1 MYSRGERIVYPILER
16 FLRYVTYDTQSVES
30 VETVPSTP
38 GQLALAKALG
48 EELKALGLADAE
60 VTEHA
65 YVTATL
71 PSNIKNSAKKKKV
84 PAVGFIA
91 HIDTA
96 TEVTG
101 KDVKPRVVKNYDG
114 GDIVL
119 RAASEGEDEVVLS
132 PKDFSYLADYKGQDI
147 VVTDGNTLLG
157 ADDKAGIAEIVAG
170 VEYLLRHPEIEHG
183 DVKIAFTPDE
193 EVGHLA
199 KLLDIE
205 KWSADFAYTL
215 DGGPVGEICWENF
228 NAAGAVVTIK
238 GRAVHPGKS
247 KGLMLN
253 AVTMGQELNALFPPA
268 ETPATTEGYEGYYHC
283 MSFQGTTESAALKYI
298 IRDHDAP
305 RFEARK
311 KFMEKAVQWMRDK
324 YGEDRF
330 TLAMKEQYRNMADKL
345 EGREYIAE
353 TALEAMRE
361 LGIEPQIIPM
371 RGGTD
376 GAALSWRGLITPN
389 LFTGGHNYHG
399 RFEFIPVQ
407 SMEKATATMLKILEL
422 YVRKA

>member
-1 MYSRGERIVYPILER
+1 MYSTLER
-16 FLRYVTYDTQSVES
+16 FLKYVTYDTQSVDRS
-30 VETVPSTP
+30 ETVPSSP
-38 GQLALAKALG
+38 GQLVLAKVLG
-48 EELKALGLADAE
+48 EELRALGLQDVE
-60 VTEHA
+60 VTGHA

-71 PSNIKNSAKKKKV
+71 PSNVKDPEKKKKV
-84 PAVGFIA
+84 PAIGFNA
-91 HIDTA
+91 HLDTA

-101 KDVKPRVVKNYDG
+101 KDVKPRVVKDYDG

-119 RAASEGEDEVVLS
+119 NEGTGGTAEGGERVVLS

-147 VVTDGNTLLG
+147 VVTDGTTLLG
-157 ADDKAGIAEIVAG
+157 ADNKAGIAEIVGG
-170 VEYLLRHPEIEHG
+170 VEYLLQHPEIEHG

-205 KWSADFAYTL
+205 KFGADFAYTP
-215 DGGPVGEICWENF
+215 DGGPVGEVCYENF

-238 GRAVHPGKS
+238 GRSVHPGKA

-283 MSFQGTTESAALKYI
+283 LSFQGTTESAVLKFI
-298 IRDHDAP
+298 IRDHDTP
-305 RFEARK
+305 RFQERK
-311 KFMEKAVQWMRDK
+311 KFMEKAVGWMQDK
-324 YGEDRF
+324 YGKDRF
-330 TLAMKEQYRNMADKL
+330 SLDMRDQYRNMADKVK
-345 EGREYIAE
+345 EKKHVADM
-353 TALEAMRE
+353 ALEAMKE
-361 LGIEPQIIPM
+361 LGIEPSIIPM

-376 GAALSWRGLITPN
+376 GAALSWRGLVTHN
-389 LFTGGHNYHG
+389 LFTRGHNYNG
-399 RFEFIPVQ
+399 RFEFIPVHA
-407 SMEKATATMLKILEL
+407 MEKATSMMLKILEL

>member
-1 MYSRGERIVYPILER
+1 MYSTLER
-16 FLRYVTYDTQSVES
+16 FLKYVTFDTQALEGASV
-30 VETVPSTP
+30 VPSTP
-38 GQLALAKALG
+38 GQLVLAKFLG
-48 EELKALGLADAE
+48 EELKALGLKDVE

-71 PSNIKNSAKKKKV
+71 PSNTKKKV
-84 PAVGFIA
+84 PSIGFIA
-91 HIDTA
+91 HMDTA
-96 TEVTG
+96 MEVTG
-101 KDVKPRVVKNYDG
+101 KDVKPRVVKNYAG

-119 RAASEGEDEVVLS
+119 NEAEKIVLS
-132 PKDFSYLADYKGQDI
+132 PKDFPFLENYKGQDL

-157 ADDKAGIAEIVAG
+157 ADNKAGIAEIIGA
-170 VEYLLRHPEIEHG
+170 LDHLIRHPEIEHG
-183 DVKIAFTPDE
+183 NVKVAFTPDE

-205 KWSADFAYTL
+205 KFGADFAYTL
-215 DGGPVGEICWENF
+215 DGGPVGEACYENF
-228 NAAGAVVTIK
+228 NAAGATIAIK

-253 AVTMGQELNALFPPA
+253 AVTMGQEFNALFPPA

-283 MSFQGTTESAALKYI
+283 LSFQGITEEATLKYI
-298 IRDHDAP
+298 IRDHDTP
-305 RFEARK
+305 KFEARK
-311 KFMEKAVQWMRDK
+311 AFMQKAVQWMKDK
-324 YGEDRF
+324 YGADRF
-330 TLAMKEQYRNMADKL
+330 TLTMHDQYRNMADKL
-345 EGREYIAE
+345 KDHMHIVD

-361 LGIEPQIIPM
+361 LGIEPDIIPM

-407 SMEKATATMLKILEL
+407 AMEKGTAMMLKILEL
-422 YVRKA
+422 NVKRAS

>member
-1 MYSRGERIVYPILER
+1 MYSTLER
-16 FLRYVTYDTQSVES
+16 FLKYVTYDTQSVDRA
-30 VETVPSTP
+30 ETVPSTP
-38 GQLALAKALG
+38 GQLVLAKALG
-48 EELKALGLADAE
+48 EELKALGLENVE

-65 YVTATL
+65 YVTAAL
-71 PSNIKNSAKKKKV
+71 PSNIKDPEKKKRV
-84 PAVGFIA
+84 PAVGFVA

-119 RAASEGEDEVVLS
+119 HEGTGGEKTILS
-132 PKDFSYLADYKGQDI
+132 PKDFPYLANYKGQDI
-147 VVTDGNTLLG
+147 VVTDGTTLLG
-157 ADDKAGIAEIVAG
+157 ADNKAGIAEIVGATD
-170 VEYLLRHPEIEHG
+170 YLIQHPEIEHG

-199 KLLDIE
+199 KFLDIE
-205 KWSADFAYTL
+205 KFGADFAYTL
-215 DGGPVGEICWENF
+215 DGGPVGETCYENF
-228 NAAGAVVTIK
+228 NAAGAVVTVK
-238 GRAVHPGKS
+238 GRAVHPGTAKN
-247 KGLMLN
+247 LMLN

-283 MSFQGTTESAALKYI
+283 MSFQGTTEGAVLKYI
-298 IRDHDAP
+298 IRDHDTP
-305 RFEARK
+305 RFEKRK
-311 KFMEKAVQWMRDK
+311 EFMEKAVRWMQDK
-324 YGEDRF
+324 YGEERF
-330 TLAMKEQYRNMADKL
+330 SLDMRDQYRNMADKVKGK
-345 EGREYIAE
+345 EHIVE

-361 LGIEPQIIPM
+361 LGIEPRIIPM

-399 RFEFIPVQ
+399 KFEFIPVPA
-407 SMEKATATMLKILEL
+407 MEKATAMMLKILEL
-422 YVRKA
+422 CVRKA